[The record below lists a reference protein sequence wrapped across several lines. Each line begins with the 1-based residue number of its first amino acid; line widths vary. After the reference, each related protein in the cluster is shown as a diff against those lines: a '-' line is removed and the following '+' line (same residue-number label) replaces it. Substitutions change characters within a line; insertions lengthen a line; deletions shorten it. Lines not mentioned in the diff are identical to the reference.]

1 MLLRSQQRHLVALS
15 VSLLACLLASSSSS
29 SHVWAFQPPSLAGQL
44 TSSHRQQRA
53 HSTASNA
60 RQLSVGGAAAGAAAQ
75 LRYPTSL
82 LLMRIPTL
90 TSNALTA
97 RSSSSSSTAT
107 CMASTVDQ
115 ENITSSSSSAVT
127 DVPLYGP
134 TTSSSSNNMSLT
146 SVEENQQLHDTQ
158 QPSPP
163 SIPPLLQK
171 IIDKVGKID
180 ESRIISTPEYLN
192 GEEPKLFSNLQY
204 ETTTTIELLPQQQ
217 HSQLHQQQQQEQSTA
232 TTKTVIITKAKPAE
246 TNLLSSS
253 ALLCGTALGCG
264 LLNLPTAIYPAGYLP
279 TLVATLVAWAYMTIT
294 ALLTSELLINRYGET
309 GRVRNV
315 GLLELY
321 DSYLGGDGS
330 TDNNNGGLFSGL
342 GGKLA
347 SLGFLIVSYIVMGVY
362 LSEGGDQLMK
372 IMDLSMNNAAVSSPA
387 SVVAGSIVSQDV
399 VATMAPFSFFAND
412 DGNAWITRALFAT
425 VMGVFLSTAAKF
437 NIVQRAMTNI
447 LVPTTLLAFLGAM
460 IIGLPTADIGS
471 LTALKNQHPEV
482 VLDAFPLLFMS
493 WTYHG
498 VVPRV
503 VYDLE
508 GDKNKI
514 TLAIVVGEYEK
525 YKMGMMKSCISHL
538 SFHGFSIC
546 LTLPL
551 FRS

>member
-1 MLLRSQQRHLVALS
+1 MLLLLRSQQRHLVALG
-15 VSLLACLLASSSSS
+15 VLLLACLLSSSSS
-29 SHVWAFQPPSLAGQL
+29 SSSSFWPDYVWAFQPQLLARQL
-44 TSSHRQQRA
+44 TPSHRQ
-53 HSTASNA
+53 SVTAGS
-60 RQLSVGGAAAGAAAQ
+60 AAAAAE
-75 LRYPTSL
+75 LRYSTSL

-90 TSNALTA
+90 VSNTPM
-97 RSSSSSSTAT
+97 SSSLSSTAT
-107 CMASTVDQ
+107 RMASTVDQ
-115 ENITSSSSSAVT
+115 ENITSSSSSS
-127 DVPLYGP
+127 
-134 TTSSSSNNMSLT
+134 SSSSNNMSLT
-146 SVEENQQLHDTQ
+146 TVEEAEKEQHHSIQQSS
-158 QPSPP
+158 PSPP
-163 SIPPLLQK
+163 IPPLLQK
-171 IIDKVGKID
+171 MIDKVGKID

-204 ETTTTIELLPQQQ
+204 ETTTTTIELLPQQYLAQ
-217 HSQLHQQQQQEQSTA
+217 HDQQQQQQEQHEQSTVTTT

-321 DSYLGGDGS
+321 DSYFGGG
-330 TDNNNGGLFSGL
+330 DNNNNTIGLFTGL

-372 IMDLSMNNAAVSSPA
+372 IMELSMNNAAAVSSPA
-387 SVVAGSIVSQDV
+387 SSVVAGSIVSQDV
-399 VATMAPFSFFAND
+399 VTGSMAPFSFFAND
-412 DGNAWITRALFAT
+412 DGNAWIARALFAT

-447 LVPTTLLAFLGAM
+447 LVPTTLLAFFGAM

-525 YKMGMMKSCISHL
+525 YKMGMMKFCSSHL
-538 SFHGFSIC
+538 SFHGFSIS
-546 LTLPL
+546 LTLSL